1 MNLHIEIYTASEC
14 PSNPGPGGY
23 AAIIDHHH
31 RIQQLAG
38 RDTNAEAEKLPLI
51 AALEALKSIPD
62 GSITTVISTSALAS
76 HPNLNRWL
84 QEQNDNAWLTQD
96 GSHIQY
102 HPLWREI
109 FLETQSKA
117 VTWTTPAKPHDQRT
131 QSCIRAAQRQA
142 EMAQQDLHHLWEIQS
157 H

>member
-1 MNLHIEIYTASEC
+1 MNHHIQIYTASEC

-23 AAIIDHHH
+23 AAIIDHHN

-38 RDTNAEAEKLPLI
+38 RDTNAEADKLPLI
-51 AALEALKSIPD
+51 AALEALKSVPD

-84 QEQNDNAWLTQD
+84 QEQNDNTWLTQD
-96 GSHIQY
+96 GSQIPH
-102 HPLWREI
+102 HLLWQEI
-109 FLETQSKA
+109 FLQTQRKHVAWS
-117 VTWTTPAKPHDQRT
+117 TPAKPHDQRT
-131 QSCIRAAQRQA
+131 ESCVRAAQRQA
-142 EMAQQDLHHLWEIQS
+142 EKAQQDLHHLLDIQT